1 LGQAQL
7 MSSKK
12 NNTIQENFEDAK
24 GLIRSRKLKEGQ
36 CNGQKKKNKRTS
48 NDLQNT
54 TQKTSD

>member
-1 LGQAQL
+1 

-24 GLIRSRKLKEGQ
+24 GVIRSRKLKEGQ
-36 CNGQKKKNKRTS
+36 CNGKKKKNKRTS

-54 TQKTSD
+54 TQKLAIEQYEPH

>member
-1 LGQAQL
+1 

-24 GLIRSRKLKEGQ
+24 GVIRSRKLKEGQ
-36 CNGQKKKNKRTS
+36 CNGQKKKDKRTS